1 MDMEAKRRQDVRD
14 ASFVIAAVAENGVIG
29 AEGGI
34 PWHNS
39 ADMVH
44 FRQTTLGCA
53 LVVGRRTFDSL
64 PKSMPGRTIVVVT
77 SRPLPDDANALSA
90 SSFERA
96 VEIAEDTGAAAIA
109 FAGGTSIYRDALAL
123 PWLRHA
129 RLTRIAA
136 RPEGDATFPEM
147 DASWSMVRSYDL
159 ASKEGQPSG
168 TVAVMERMPQSA

>member
-1 MDMEAKRRQDVRD
+1 MDLDAKRRRDVRN

-34 PWHNS
+34 PWHCS
-39 ADMVH
+39 ADMAH

-90 SSFERA
+90 PTFERA
-96 VEIAEDTGAAAIA
+96 VEIAEETGSAAIA
-109 FAGGTSIYRDALAL
+109 FAGGTSIYREALAL
-123 PWLRHA
+123 PWLRIA
-129 RLTRIAA
+129 RLTRVDA

-147 DASWSMVRSYDL
+147 DASWSTERSYAL
-159 ASKEGQPSG
+159 ASKEGQPSA
-168 TVAVMERMPQSA
+168 TVDVMERMPQTA